1 MIKCYHA
8 RRVELVVDTEPQLF
22 YDGPMISPLIATI
35 DSDNESL
42 EDIWDCCNNSCWWG
56 RKDFRRMRNYKNKF
70 RVKFTEEYSGYC
82 NDDLIVEI
90 DGYYHVAQS
99 FGWRQCNSFES
110 ALRYCREHSLWCQ
123 IHCKNHQHPT
133 GKEHTMDELE
143 YFKKF
148 YENNGKKVYII
159 RDAR

>member
-8 RRVELVVDTEPQLF
+8 RRVELVVDIEPQLF

-42 EDIWDCCNNSCWWG
+42 EDIWDCCNNSCWWKG
-56 RKDFRRMRNYKNKF
+56 KDFRRMRNYKNKF
-70 RVKFTEEYSGYC
+70 RVKFTKEYSGYC

-90 DGYYHVAQS
+90 NGRYHVAKS
-99 FGWRQCNSFES
+99 CGWEQCDSFES
-110 ALRYCREHSLWCQ
+110 ALMYCREHSSWCQ
-123 IHCKNHQHPT
+123 IHSRGRQHPT

-143 YFKKF
+143 YFKNI
-148 YENNGKKVYII
+148 YENNGEKVYII